1 MPDKKE
7 ISEEEEIDEAPPEEE
22 DDEPLSFILAPPED
36 EKLRTVALFGEVNET
51 RAEEV
56 IFSLHAAHLTRIKK
70 TPVDYEDITK
80 GLEEENQPVEFLI
93 STVGGDATDMFAIYD
108 TIRYLRDDMDIETF
122 GLGKVMSAGVLL
134 LASGT
139 KGKRKIG
146 RYCRVMLHGVASG
159 TAGNISNLK
168 TEMAEIKRM
177 QELYIQALVEETSLT
192 KRQLRQMMA
201 KNVNIY
207 LSAEEAVKHGIA
219 DIIV

>member
-1 MPDKKE
+1 VPDKKE
-7 ISEEEEIDEAPPEEE
+7 ASVEEEIEEAPPEEE
-22 DDEPLSFILAPPED
+22 GPLSFMLAPPED
-36 EKLRTVALFGEVNET
+36 EKLRTVALFGDVNEA

-80 GLEEENQPVEFLI
+80 GLREESQPVEFLI

-108 TIRYLRDDMDIETF
+108 TVRYLRSDMDIETF

-134 LASGT
+134 LSSGT

-177 QELYIQALVEETSLT
+177 QELYIQALVEETNLT